1 MFNTQTFNPMTAGPI
16 DLVALIEDKC
26 ANRFRVSL
34 VIMTCAIMLLE
45 GYDIQVLAYAAP
57 SIIKAWNVNRA
68 YFGPVFGFSLFGYM
82 LGATLLSNLADRL
95 GRKKIIL
102 SGILVFG
109 VFNLASAFAH
119 TLTVLLILRFLA
131 GIGLGASIPSTI
143 ALAVEYFPARA
154 RATVIGVMFVGYTV
168 GAMIGGFIAARL
180 IPQYGWPSVF
190 YIGGLLPLAL
200 AAFLLFLLPES
211 VRFLALTGKHTKKI
225 AAILTRLR
233 PDLTIGRDTQ
243 FVVREEKQRGIPV
256 QHLFTEGRARMT
268 LLLWFAYITSL
279 LGHYFLTSWLPTL
292 LVGAGVP
299 LSHAVITA
307 GLLQGGGGLGG
318 LLLCW
323 LLDKRGISVIAIAFA
338 LAAPLIIL
346 IGPFARI
353 SDFLLMAL
361 IFVTGGCLL
370 GGQIGL
376 NAVSGTFYP
385 TYIRSTGSGWALGV
399 GRVGSILG
407 PVLGGVLISLSIPI
421 STLFAFAAI
430 PMLCCGSA
438 TYLLSRAPA
447 PELLPESPAV
457 P

>member
-1 MFNTQTFNPMTAGPI
+1 MTPGNPLDVA
-16 DLVALIEDKC
+16 ALIEDKC
-26 ANRFRVSL
+26 ANGFRVSIVL
-34 VIMTCAIMLLE
+34 MTCAIMLLE

-57 SIIKAWNVNRA
+57 SIIKAWNINRA
-68 YFGPVFGFSLFGYM
+68 YFGPVFGFGLFGYM
-82 LGATLLSNLADRL
+82 LGATLLSNLADRV

-109 VFNLASAFAH
+109 IFNLASAFAH

-168 GAMIGGFIAARL
+168 GATLGGFIAARL

-190 YIGGLLPLAL
+190 YIGGLLPMGL
-200 AAFLLFLLPES
+200 AALLIFLLPES
-211 VRFLALTGKHTKKI
+211 VRFLALTGRHATKI
-225 AAILTRLR
+225 AALLAKLR
-233 PDLTIGRDTQ
+233 PDLTIDRDTQ
-243 FVVREEKQRGIPV
+243 FMVREEKQRGIPV
-256 QHLFTEGRARMT
+256 QHLFTDGRARMT
-268 LLLWFAYITSL
+268 LLLWFAYVTSL

-292 LVGAGVP
+292 LVGAGVS

-307 GLLQGGGGLGG
+307 GLLQAGGGFGG

-323 LLDKRGISVIAIAFA
+323 LLDKRGIIVIAIAFA
-338 LAAPLIIL
+338 LAAPLVIL
-346 IGPFARI
+346 IGPSARI
-353 SDFLLMAL
+353 SDLLLMAL
-361 IFVTGGCLL
+361 VFVTGSCLV

-385 TYIRSTGSGWALGV
+385 TYIRSTGTGWALGV

-407 PVLGGVLISLSIPI
+407 PVLGGILISLSIPI
-421 STLFAFAAI
+421 STLFVFAAI
-430 PMLCCGSA
+430 PMLCCGGA
-438 TYLLSRAPA
+438 AYLLGRAPA
-447 PELLPESPAV
+447 PALVPESPAV